1 MRSFVNLS
9 TRVAAAV
16 AAGGFLALIYSLHLV
31 EGTTFT
37 IIGAFYVLAAC
48 AAVMPGPALMLV
60 AALVPVAM
68 WLGRAANEYIAWAEA
83 LVVAFAAGYCLRA
96 AATRTDRPSSR
107 IGPPVFVMGAVVVAS
122 VMMQIFVEVWRFGP
136 APTQEKLW
144 GLVTHYYF
152 VTHDSADP
160 IDAGMRLIESLILL
174 GAASSLAQ
182 RHPRFSRRLLQAI
195 VFGAAAAATLNL
207 WRLWDA
213 SLRFNRPFEAF
224 LRYLSTQRVNV
235 HYADLNA
242 AGSYFVMALFAAL
255 GLALV
260 PKQRRWIPAAA
271 VIAASVWLTGSRS
284 AMLAGILALL
294 LPAAA
299 YVSSHA
305 VRTGTRTL
313 AIGAAA
319 VVLSLAVAAGAY
331 LLPQRGNQQSAGMA
345 TAVRWEMAQTSL
357 RMTASRPSFGVGIG
371 SYYARS
377 GEFASPELLQI
388 FPPAVHENA
397 HNNFFQI
404 LAELGIVG
412 LAVFLWLLVKAAML
426 CVAWIRDGPRD
437 PVRWSTVAGLLAFVL
452 SWLGGHPLLI
462 DEPAFSFWL
471 LLGTACGSG
480 AWVASPDQTAR
491 IRWIIT
497 TAILAIAV
505 SVPLRVKSQRADFNL
520 EHQGIGLSMWQPAL
534 DGVRFRVGGAASTV
548 FMPADATVVTVPLR
562 AANAHE
568 TLNVSLYLDDRPAD
582 VVSVPGDQWKHLRL
596 IVPQNSSGAR
606 FRRLDLRVT
615 RDPSAPSN
623 VLLVGKV
630 EPR

>member
-1 MRSFVNLS
+1 MRSLANLS
-9 TRVAAAV
+9 ARVAAAV

-37 IIGAFYVLAAC
+37 IITAFYLFAAF
-48 AAVMPGPALMLV
+48 AAAMPGPALMLV
-60 AALVPVAM
+60 AGLVPIAS
-68 WLGRAANEYIAWAEA
+68 WLGRSTNEYIAWAEA
-83 LVVAFAAGYCLRA
+83 IVVAFAAGYCARV

-107 IGPPVFVMGAVVVAS
+107 IGPPVFVMAVVVGAS
-122 VMMQIFVEVWRFGP
+122 VLMQIFVEVWRFGP

-144 GLVTHYYF
+144 GLLTHYYF
-152 VTHDSADP
+152 VTYDSADP

-174 GAASSLAQ
+174 GAAASLAQ
-182 RHPRFSRRLLQAI
+182 RHPRFSRWLLHAI
-195 VFGAAAAATLNL
+195 VFGAAAAAALNL
-207 WRLWDA
+207 WRLWEA
-213 SLRFNRPFEAF
+213 TQRLNRPLDAF
-224 LRYLSTQRVNV
+224 LRYLSTQRLNV
-235 HYADLNA
+235 HYGDLNA
-242 AGSYFVMALFAAL
+242 AGSYFVMMLFAAV
-255 GLALV
+255 GLSLV
-260 PKQRRWIPAAA
+260 PKQRRWIPAVA
-271 VIAASVWLTGSRS
+271 VIAASTWLTGSRS
-284 AMLAGILALL
+284 AMLAGVLALL
-294 LPAAA
+294 LPTAA
-299 YVSSHA
+299 YLYSHA
-305 VRTGTRTL
+305 VRSRTRTL

-319 VVLSLAVAAGAY
+319 VVLSLVVGAGAA

-345 TAVRWEMAQTSL
+345 ATVRWEMAQTSL

-377 GEFASPELLQI
+377 GEFASRELLQI

-426 CVAWIRDGPRD
+426 CVGWIRADPRD
-437 PVRWSTVAGLLAFVL
+437 PVRWGTATGLLAFVL

-480 AWVASPDQTAR
+480 AWVASPEKTAR
-491 IRWIIT
+491 IRWII
-497 TAILAIAV
+497 AGAFLVIAV
-505 SVPLRVKSQRADFNL
+505 SVPFRVEHQRADFNL
-520 EHQGIGLSMWQPAL
+520 EHRGIGLSVWEPAL
-534 DGVRFRVGGAASTV
+534 DGVRFRVGGSASTV
-548 FMPADATVVTVPLR
+548 FMPADAAVVTVPLR

-568 TLNVSLYLDDRPAD
+568 TLTVSLYLDDRPAN
-582 VVSVPGDQWKHLRL
+582 VVAVPGDRWTHLPL
-596 IVPQNSSGAR
+596 LVPQNTSGAK
-606 FRRLDLRVT
+606 FRRLDLRVKS
-615 RDPSAPSN
+615 DAPTTPN